1 MRRMHFSS
9 SAEGWTHLS
18 PDEISPETFLG
29 DDLSD
34 ASTDNPIIHEL
45 LCQ

>member
-9 SAEGWTHLS
+9 SAEGWTYLL
-18 PDEISPETFLG
+18 PDEISPETFRVKE
-29 DDLSD
+29 